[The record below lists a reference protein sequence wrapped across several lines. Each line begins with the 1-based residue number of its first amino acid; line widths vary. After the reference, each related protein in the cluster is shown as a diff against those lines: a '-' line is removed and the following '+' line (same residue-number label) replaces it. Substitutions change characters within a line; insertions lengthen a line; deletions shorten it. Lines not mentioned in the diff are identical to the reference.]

1 MSEKAARRQ
10 WTDEA
15 KAEILAA
22 LDANQGNVK
31 RTAKEC
37 GVAVSTLR
45 GWAKGRGANAGVA
58 KLRPQKKG
66 ELADA
71 LEDIAWKIVELLPS
85 KLEGAEMRELS
96 TLLGV
101 TLDKLLVLRGQP
113 NNRTEV
119 SGVQIYVPDNGRQ
132 SVQPA

>member
-1 MSEKAARRQ
+1 MARRQ
-10 WTDEA
+10 WTDAE

-31 RTAKEC
+31 RTARQC
-37 GVAVSTLR
+37 GVPISTLR
-45 GWAKGRGANAGVA
+45 GWAKGRGTNAGVA
-58 KLRPQKKG
+58 QLRPEKRG
-66 ELADA
+66 DLADA
-71 LEDIAWKIVELLPS
+71 LEGIAWQIVELLPG
-85 KLEGAEMRELS
+85 KLETAEVRELA

-101 TLDKLLVLRGQP
+101 SLDKLLVLRGQP

-132 SVQPA
+132 SNQVA

>member
-1 MSEKAARRQ
+1 MARRK
-10 WTDEA
+10 WTDEE

-31 RTAKEC
+31 RTARQC
-37 GVAVSTLR
+37 DVPTSTLR
-45 GWAKGRGANAGVA
+45 GWAKGRGTNAGVA
-58 KLRPQKKG
+58 KLRPQKRG

-71 LEDIAWKIVELLPS
+71 LEEIAWQIVDLLPS
-85 KLEGAEMRELS
+85 KLAEAEVRELA

-101 TLDKLLVLRGQP
+101 SLDKLLVLRGQA

-119 SGVQIYVPDNGRQ
+119 SGVQIYIPDNGRLGSQ
-132 SVQPA
+132 VA

>member
-1 MSEKAARRQ
+1 MAPRRRQ
-10 WTDEA
+10 WTDAE

-31 RTAKEC
+31 RTARQC
-37 GVAVSTLR
+37 GVPISTLR
-45 GWAKGRGANAGVA
+45 GWVKGRGTNAGVA
-58 KLRPQKKG
+58 KLRPEKRG
-66 ELADA
+66 DLADA
-71 LEDIAWKIVELLPS
+71 LEEIAWKIVELLPD
-85 KLEGAEMRELS
+85 KLETAEVRELA

-101 TLDKLLVLRGQP
+101 SLDKLLVLRGKA

-132 SVQPA
+132 SNQVA

>member
-1 MSEKAARRQ
+1 MAPRRRQ
-10 WTDEA
+10 WTDEE

-22 LDANQGNVK
+22 LDANGGNVK
-31 RTAKEC
+31 RTARQC

-45 GWAKGRGANAGVA
+45 GWAKGRGTNAGVS
-58 KLRPQKKG
+58 KLRPQKRG

-71 LEDIAWKIVELLPS
+71 LEDIAWQVIGLLPS
-85 KLEGAEMRELS
+85 KLECAEVRELS

-101 TLDKLLVLRGQP
+101 SLDKLLVLRGQP

-119 SGVQIYVPDNGRQ
+119 SGVQIYIPDNGRQ
-132 SVQPA
+132 HAQA